1 MDGRKHGQRVGEV
14 MGELQI
20 EASEVGVADEAED
33 ERLCNCSLGTCDVGS
48 WCCICTVGLA
58 GVGSAAVGR
67 CSVGVRVS
75 EDDWQELVRRC
86 CNRRGRYLHERV

>member
-1 MDGRKHGQRVGEV
+1 

-48 WCCICTVGLA
+48 WCCIGTVGLA
-58 GVGSAAVGR
+58 GVGSAAVG
-67 CSVGVRVS
+67 
-75 EDDWQELVRRC
+75 
-86 CNRRGRYLHERV
+86 